1 MKQDERFEEFVR
13 TAAKEMDP
21 VGEIP
26 RAEMWTRIAEARR
39 FQRTRTARKF
49 PAFATWGVGLAA
61 ALAIGIGLGRWSA
74 LDRTPENGVA
84 AVSTPQPSP
93 ANMEDAASDMTASY
107 RFAALQHLGS
117 VEVLLT
123 SVSSGAVDPQL
134 KSWARNMLTNTRY
147 LLDSPA
153 GADPRMASLLE
164 DLELILAQIA
174 SANPNVNQAEL
185 DLIQDGIKHTAVLPR
200 LRATQ
205 SANSNVAGT

>member
-13 TAAKEMDP
+13 TAAQELDP

-26 RAEMWTRIAEARR
+26 REEMWTRIAEARR
-39 FQRTRTARKF
+39 FQRTRTSRKF
-49 PAFATWGVGLAA
+49 PAFATWGIGLAA
-61 ALAIGIGLGRWSA
+61 TLAIGIGLGRWSA

-84 AVSTPQPSP
+84 SVSTPQSSP
-93 ANMEDAASDMTASY
+93 ANTDEVGDMAASY

-134 KSWARNMLTNTRY
+134 KSWARGMLTNTRY

-205 SANSNVAGT
+205 SAHSNVAGT